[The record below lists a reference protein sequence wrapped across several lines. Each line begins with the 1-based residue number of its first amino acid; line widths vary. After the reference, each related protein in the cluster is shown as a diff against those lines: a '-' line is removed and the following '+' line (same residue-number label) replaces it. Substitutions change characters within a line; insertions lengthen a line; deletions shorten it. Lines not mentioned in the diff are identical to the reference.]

1 MKPFD
6 KTGAYRP
13 DYGRDDVRSLA
24 VRGAG
29 VTVFSGG
36 LGLLLQIVSTVIL
49 ARLLTPKDF
58 GLVTIVTTFSLLL
71 VNFGLN
77 GFTEAV
83 LQTEELN
90 HSLVSNLFW
99 INSGVGLGLTI
110 GFAAFGTI
118 LARVFHEPL
127 VTRVAVG
134 IAPTILITG
143 LSVQHLA
150 LLKRA
155 MKFYATSVN
164 EVVSRAGSLGVSIL
178 LAWLGWSY
186 WALVAGALAQ
196 PLIQGIGAW
205 ILCPWFPGFP
215 SRTPG
220 TSTAFRFAMNV
231 FGRFTLNYFSRNTD
245 NMLVAWRFNSI
256 SLGFYKRAY
265 DLFALSASQL
275 TAPITNVAV
284 AALSRYNPRSAQYR
298 QHLLS
303 AISLISF
310 VGMGLSAEFSLIGK
324 DLIRVLLGPGW
335 ETSGRIF
342 VFFAPGIG
350 PLLVYYVHSWIHLS
364 IGRADRWL
372 RWGILEIVVTFLF
385 FVVGLYWGPEGIAAA
400 WSASFLIL
408 MLPAIWY
415 AGQPIDFGI
424 LPVAAATW
432 KYISASILAS
442 CISVPIAR
450 SFSLVVAPWGPA
462 RAAMAGIVFDS
473 VLVTV
478 FYLLAVVILHR
489 GRAPID
495 QFVRV
500 LIEMISQRKLSKELE
515 SPPSLPAPE
524 VEPQPP
530 SIQDTKPP
538 LVSILIPAYN
548 AQEWIADTL
557 RSVIAQTWEPKEI
570 IVVDDGSTDQTL
582 AIAREFESANLRVVT
597 QSNVGAA
604 AARNKALSLARGD
617 YIQWLDADDL
627 LAPDKIAL
635 QMKAVAEGC
644 GKRTLLSA
652 PFGRFKYRYYR
663 TQFIPTSLWKDQCA
677 AEWLM
682 HKLGENVYMQTATW
696 LVSRELTDAAGPW
709 NTQLLGDDD
718 GEYFCRVLLA
728 SEGIQ
733 FIPNAKVYYRAPW
746 FGTLSHIGKSKMK
759 IDAHWLSMQLHIS
772 YLRSLDD
779 SERARNACLK
789 YLQTSFIYFY
799 PERSDIVGSAQQLA
813 KELGGRLEP
822 PQLNWKYSWIKL
834 LFGWAVTKQL
844 QAIIPRLKWLFVKS
858 WDKALFRVR
867 TRFFR
872 VQL

>member
-6 KTGAYRP
+6 KAGAFRP
-13 DYGRDDVRSLA
+13 DYGPGDVRGLA

-29 VTVFSGG
+29 ITVFFGG
-36 LGLLLQIVSTVIL
+36 LGLLLQVASTVVL
-49 ARLLTPKDF
+49 ARLLTPRDF
-58 GLVTIVTTFSLLL
+58 GLVTMVTTFSLLL

-99 INSGVGLGLTI
+99 INAGIGLGLTI
-110 GFAAFGTI
+110 GFASFGTS
-118 LARVFHEPL
+118 LARLFHEPL
-127 VTRVAVG
+127 VTRVAIG
-134 IAPTILITG
+134 IAPTILITA
-143 LSVQHLA
+143 LSVQHMA

-155 MKFYATSVN
+155 MKFSATSVI
-164 EVVSRAGSLGVSIL
+164 EIVSRAGSLAVSIF
-178 LAWLGWSY
+178 LAWIGWSY
-186 WALVAGALAQ
+186 WALVGGALAQ

-205 ILCPWFPGFP
+205 ILCPWLPGFP
-215 SRTPG
+215 NRSSG

-231 FGRFTLNYFSRNTD
+231 YGRFTLSYFSRNTD
-245 NMLVAWRFNSI
+245 NMLIAWRFNSV

-284 AALSRYNPRSAQYR
+284 AALSRYNPRSTEYR
-298 QHLLS
+298 KYLLS
-303 AISLISF
+303 AVSVTAF
-310 VGMGLSAEFSLIGK
+310 VGMGLSAEFTLIGK
-324 DLIRVLLGPGW
+324 ELIRVLLGPGW

-342 VFFAPGIG
+342 AFFAPGIG
-350 PLLVYYVHSWIHLS
+350 PLLLYYVHSWIHLS

-372 RWGILEIVVTFLF
+372 RWGILEVAVTFMLF
-385 FVVGLYWGPEGIAAA
+385 VLGLHWGPEGIAAA

-408 MLPAIWY
+408 TLPALWY
-415 AGQPIDFGI
+415 AGQPIAFGI
-424 LPVAAATW
+424 LPVVAAIW
-432 KYISASILAS
+432 KYVGASILAS
-442 CISVPIAR
+442 CASVLIAR
-450 SFSLVVAPWGPA
+450 PFSVAVAPWGPV
-462 RAAMAGIVFDS
+462 RAAIAGIVFNS
-473 VLVTV
+473 ILVVAFYLVT
-478 FYLLAVVILHR
+478 VVILHG

-495 QFVRV
+495 QFLRV
-500 LIEMISQRKLSKELE
+500 LTEMISQRKLSKEFH
-515 SPPSLPAPE
+515 SPLFSPAVGIKLQPS
-524 VEPQPP
+524 
-530 SIQDTKPP
+530 STQDTKPP

-557 RSVIAQTWEPKEI
+557 RSAIAQTWEPKEI

-582 AIAREFESANLRVVT
+582 TIVREFESDNLRVVT
-597 QSNVGAA
+597 QSNQGAA
-604 AARNKALSLARGD
+604 AARNKALSLAHGD

-627 LAPDKIAL
+627 LAPDKIDL
-635 QMKAVAEGC
+635 QMKAVADGC
-644 GKRTLLSA
+644 NKRVLLSA

-663 TQFIPTSLWKDQCA
+663 TQFIPTSLWKDQSA
-677 AEWLM
+677 VQWLT

-696 LVSRELTDAAGPW
+696 LVSRELTDVAGPW

-728 SEGIQ
+728 SEGVR
-733 FIPNAKVYYRAPW
+733 FVPNARVYYRAPW
-746 FGTLSHIGKSKMK
+746 FGTLSHIGQSKRK

-779 SERARNACLK
+779 SERVRSACLK

-813 KELGGRLEP
+813 QELGGRLEP
-822 PQLNWKYSWIKL
+822 PRLNWKYSWIQL
-834 LFGWAVTKQL
+834 FFGWGATKQL
-844 QAIIPRLKWLFVKS
+844 QAVIPRLKWTFVKS
-858 WDKALFRVR
+858 WDKALFRIR
-867 TRFFR
+867 TRFSR